1 MEKEIMV
8 LLKNIRK
15 KSKISAQTVADA
27 VGISL
32 NALYQY
38 ESEGTTTYRSL
49 NVETFF
55 KWCEALGKKPQVIC
69 GTIWER
75 KHPRSHISKTKRLA
89 QLRKKA
95 YCDLT
100 PEERKFLELNAD
112 R

>member
-15 KSKISAQTVADA
+15 KSKISAKTVADA

-89 QLRKKA
+89 QLQKKP
-95 YCDLT
+95 YGELT
-100 PEERKFLELNAD
+100 DEEKQFLVANS
-112 R
+112 

>member
-89 QLRKKA
+89 QLQKKP
-95 YCDLT
+95 YGELT
-100 PEERKFLELNAD
+100 DEEKQFLLANS
-112 R
+112 